1 MSAYC
6 SLRRAVP
13 WQAKWDFPTMEE
25 GARMERRS
33 RRSSGGKMK
42 EGKGEHWKR
51 PRWVGLG
58 LGLAFIMSLGLD
70 L

>member
-42 EGKGEHWKR
+42 EDKKGEHWKR
-51 PRWVGLG
+51 PRWVGVEMVLV
-58 LGLAFIMSLGLD
+58 LVLVLPI
-70 L
+70 

>member
-1 MSAYC
+1 MLSAYC

-33 RRSSGGKMK
+33 RRSNGGKMK
-42 EGKGEHWKR
+42 EDKKGEHWKR
-51 PRWVGLG
+51 PRWVGVEMVLVFV
-58 LGLAFIMSLGLD
+58 LPK
-70 L
+70 